1 MKFIP
6 KSRNW
11 SRLIEFCSGIKKFY
25 LRANKETLDAID
37 SFCKNLSD
45 DDVVLGNANSS
56 GYIWKSK
63 SIFECFCISFNPAL
77 KRLCPENSFLE
88 IIFNQYGISFPLS
101 TINLQKETCLLTS
114 DKFRKIAQYINDQPP
129 MHYEAEWGR
138 MTEVSETMV
147 LLSDIL
153 DSIHRELKNEYLD
166 WCKLCFRRCDFGNNF
181 CDLHHS
187 TNTYLKNGKKIQNEN
202 PRYRIARKVS
212 KKIPEDIKSKWRG
225 IRAARKLMGDDFI
238 IFSSEKTILEDI
250 PSEIKAISIDDIEI
264 KNLVFDTQN
273 TPWTKSLCK
282 RWNDEIRSSFPRIYS
297 VSSCS
302 TCDFKSW
309 DEYRNA
315 LIKLLQ
321 NQRETTFHPYWILMM
336 LNEAEDWF
344 VCENSLIDLRRS
356 NTESEILELVANG
369 LKNFEIARQLDIS
382 SQRVGK
388 VKKLNAI

>member
-11 SRLIEFCSGIKKFY
+11 SRLIKFCSGIKKFY
-25 LRANKETLDAID
+25 LRANKEILDAID

-63 SIFECFCISFNPAL
+63 SIFECFCISFNTAL
-77 KRLCPENSFLE
+77 KRFCPENSFLE
-88 IIFNQYGISFPLS
+88 IIFNQHEIYFPLS
-101 TINLQKETCLLTS
+101 TNNLQKETCLTTS
-114 DKFRKIAQYINDQPP
+114 DKFRKVAQYINDQPP
-129 MHYEAEWGR
+129 MLYEAEWGK

-153 DSIHRELKNEYLD
+153 DSIHSELKNEYLD

-202 PRYRIARKVS
+202 PRYRRARKVS
-212 KKIPEDIKSKWRG
+212 KKIPEDIKSKWFG
-225 IRAARKLMGDDFI
+225 IRAARKLIGDDFI
-238 IFSSEKTILEDI
+238 IFSSKNIIKEDFS
-250 PSEIKAISIDDIEI
+250 SENKAISIDDIEI
-264 KNLVFDTQN
+264 KNLVFDTKN

-297 VSSCS
+297 MSSCS

-382 SQRVGK
+382 RQHVGK